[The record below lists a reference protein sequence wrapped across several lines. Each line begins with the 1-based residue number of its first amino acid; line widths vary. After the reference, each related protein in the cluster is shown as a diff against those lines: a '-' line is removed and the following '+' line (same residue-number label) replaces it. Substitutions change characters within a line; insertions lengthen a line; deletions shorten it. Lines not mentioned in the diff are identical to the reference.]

1 MTDQP
6 VPADPRQ
13 LRAADTDRDQTAEL
27 LRRAAAEG
35 RITFEEL
42 DERIG
47 RAYAAKTFAD
57 LEALTSDLPGPGVRA
72 SVSAT
77 PRYQPPEVPAG
88 TPAPSFSVAIL
99 SGAQRA
105 GPWLVPPSY
114 TAVAILGGVELDLR
128 HARLTAAE
136 VTIRA
141 FCLMEGVSI
150 TVPEDMDFDDF
161 AVSGLTVRQPELR
174 RTAEVAYRSDNVRLE
189 YRFEAIHEAFSY
201 RSNPD
206 GLPSW
211 FAANRLEHDLLL
223 HRPRCVSDGGTEANG
238 LRAELQLPTEGHAR
252 RTVRT
257 AVGAEHL

>member
-42 DERIG
+42 DERIA

-72 SVSAT
+72 PAPAA
-77 PRYQPPEVPAG
+77 PRYQPAEVPAG

-114 TAVAILGGVELDLR
+114 TAVAVLGGVELDLR
-128 HARLTAAE
+128 HARFTAPE

-141 FCLMEGVSI
+141 FALLGSVSI
-150 TVPEDMDFDDF
+150 TVPEDMDVD
-161 AVSGLTVRQPELR
+161 VSGIGFMGAFDHRASGPGAPGAPRLRVVGFALMGGVDVRRKPARPPRPEL
-174 RTAEVAYRSDNVRLE
+174 
-189 YRFEAIHEAFSY
+189 
-201 RSNPD
+201 
-206 GLPSW
+206 PS
-211 FAANRLEHDLLL
+211 
-223 HRPRCVSDGGTEANG
+223 T
-238 LRAELQLPTEGHAR
+238 
-252 RTVRT
+252 
-257 AVGAEHL
+257 

>member
-6 VPADPRQ
+6 GPADPRQ
-13 LRAADTDRDQTAEL
+13 MRAADTDRDHTAEV

-47 RAYAAKTFAD
+47 QAYAAKTFAD
-57 LEALTSDLPGPGVRA
+57 LEALTRDLPGAGARA
-72 SVSAT
+72 PVPAT

-128 HARLTAAE
+128 HARFTAAE

-141 FCLMEGVSI
+141 FSLLGSITI
-150 TVPEDMDFDDF
+150 TVPEDMDVD
-161 AVSGLTVRQPELR
+161 VSGIGVMGAFDHRASWPGVPGAPRLRVIGFAMLGGVEVQRRPAQPGGPAVPGGPARPEL
-174 RTAEVAYRSDNVRLE
+174 
-189 YRFEAIHEAFSY
+189 
-201 RSNPD
+201 P
-206 GLPSW
+206 
-211 FAANRLEHDLLL
+211 
-223 HRPRCVSDGGTEANG
+223 
-238 LRAELQLPTEGHAR
+238 
-252 RTVRT
+252 
-257 AVGAEHL
+257 GA

>member
-42 DERIG
+42 DERIA

-57 LEALTSDLPGPGVRA
+57 LETLTSDLPGPGVRA
-72 SVSAT
+72 PA
-77 PRYQPPEVPAG
+77 PAAQRYQPPEVPAG

-105 GPWLVPPSY
+105 GPWPVPSSY
-114 TAVAILGGVELDLR
+114 TAVAVLGSVELDLR

-141 FCLMEGVSI
+141 FSLLGGISI
-150 TVPEDMDFDDF
+150 TVPEDMEVD
-161 AVSGLTVRQPELR
+161 VSGIGFMGAFDHQASGPGSPGAPRLRVVGFAMMGGVEVKRRPADPVRPGVPGGPSRPE
-174 RTAEVAYRSDNVRLE
+174 
-189 YRFEAIHEAFSY
+189 F
-201 RSNPD
+201 P
-206 GLPSW
+206 
-211 FAANRLEHDLLL
+211 
-223 HRPRCVSDGGTEANG
+223 
-238 LRAELQLPTEGHAR
+238 
-252 RTVRT
+252 
-257 AVGAEHL
+257 GA

>member
-13 LRAADTDRDQTAEL
+13 MRAADTDRDHTAEV

-47 RAYAAKTFAD
+47 QAYAAKTFAD
-57 LEALTSDLPGPGVRA
+57 LEALTSDIPNAGVRTPA
-72 SVSAT
+72 PAT
-77 PRYQPPEVPAG
+77 TRYQPPQIPEG
-88 TPAPSFSVAIL
+88 TPSPSFSVAIL

-128 HARLTAAE
+128 HARFTAAE

-141 FCLMEGVSI
+141 FCLLGSVSI
-150 TVPEDMDFDDF
+150 TVPEDMDVD
-161 AVSGLTVRQPELR
+161 VSGIGIMGAFDHRASGPGAPGAPRLR
-174 RTAEVAYRSDNVRLE
+174 IVGFAMLGGVEVNRRPADPARPGVPGGPAR
-189 YRFEAIHEAFSY
+189 
-201 RSNPD
+201 P
-206 GLPSW
+206 GLPS
-211 FAANRLEHDLLL
+211 A
-223 HRPRCVSDGGTEANG
+223 
-238 LRAELQLPTEGHAR
+238 
-252 RTVRT
+252 
-257 AVGAEHL
+257 